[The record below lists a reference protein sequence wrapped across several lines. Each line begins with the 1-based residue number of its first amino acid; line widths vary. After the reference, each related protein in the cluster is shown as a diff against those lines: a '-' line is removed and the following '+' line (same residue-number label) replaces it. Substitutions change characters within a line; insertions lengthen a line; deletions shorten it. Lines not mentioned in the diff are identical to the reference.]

1 MKLLKLSVLP
11 VTLFASLIMFNS
23 CESDAE
29 QERTL
34 DYSKNNIV
42 MSGAQE
48 QPANASTALGTLSV
62 SYSKDTRTLVYS
74 FNWSGLSGNV
84 TALRVQGI
92 APPGYAALPVQTIST
107 SNIVKCNASSSTACG
122 SISGT
127 MQVDGFVVKEQ
138 DVINGNYYINIMTA
152 AYPGGEIRGQ
162 VKFQ

>member
-1 MKLLKLSVLP
+1 MKLLKLTVLP
-11 VTLFASLIMFNS
+11 ITLFASLIVLNS

-34 DYSKNNIV
+34 DYSKNSIV

-48 QPANASTALGTLSV
+48 QPANASTALGTLNV

-74 FNWSGLSGNV
+74 FNWSGLSGAV
-84 TALRVQGI
+84 TGLRVQGL
-92 APPGYAALPVQTIST
+92 APAGYAAPVVQTIST
-107 SNIVKCNASSSTACG
+107 SNIVKCSASSTTACG
-122 SISGT
+122 SFSGT

-138 DVINGNYYINIMTA
+138 DVINGNYYINIATA
-152 AYPGGEIRGQ
+152 AYPNGEIRGQ